1 MSRSWSSRTP
11 PLQSASHSTNIFERS
26 TSQDF
31 ISTIGNADAAA
42 ADTIFGLRG
51 SILETGLFWLSGE
64 TLKTCSIKENFWI
77 WFMCTLE
84 GCILLWHFV
93 VLETP
98 YLNSF
103 HSHVFNGLHGW
114 WKPSFVILHFQ
125 FKFYILNLELVSFVV
140 ILQSFDYFLRVST
153 KWGSGNDQMMIRWWP
168 VGDQFHENDDSHL
181 CLSRVNLSILY
192 SKRLPGL
199 AKQHR
204 YRPGF
209 KSSGFVRGG
218 KSLELYFVF
227 NNHCLEIMI
236 SISVK
241 LTCYPSLD
249 AAGSARDETSL
260 QKA

>member
-1 MSRSWSSRTP
+1 MP
-11 PLQSASHSTNIFERS
+11 VCPGCQCLPQQQL
-26 TSQDF
+26 TSKCINQTA
-31 ISTIGNADAAA
+31 IA
-42 ADTIFGLRG
+42 
-51 SILETGLFWLSGE
+51 LF
-64 TLKTCSIKENFWI
+64 
-77 WFMCTLE
+77 
-84 GCILLWHFV
+84 FV
-93 VLETP
+93 VEKVQIWPTP

-168 VGDQFHENDDSHL
+168 DGDQFHENDDSHL

-209 KSSGFVRGG
+209 KSFCQ
-218 KSLELYFVF
+218 SLEFRVVLCV
-227 NNHCLEIMI
+227 
-236 SISVK
+236 
-241 LTCYPSLD
+241 
-249 AAGSARDETSL
+249 
-260 QKA
+260 